1 LAFLKSWAFDN
12 QIVRRMLQST
22 KEDKAMN
29 DREKTSYRL
38 INHPGKTHPVTCAA
52 LARLAAHQHRI
63 ALRQRY
69 FCWALVE
76 SPKKR

>member
-1 LAFLKSWAFDN
+1 
-12 QIVRRMLQST
+12 
-22 KEDKAMN
+22 MN

-38 INHPGKTHPVTCAA
+38 INHPGKAHPVTSAA

-76 SPKKR
+76 SPKQR